1 MDSGGLKLGKVAV
14 SFKIMPADENMS
26 LEDIDKSLRQE
37 LSKDFVL
44 GKSSIDELAFGI
56 KVLRF
61 IVIMDDQGGLIDS
74 VEERIRKHPEVGE
87 VDVEEVSLIS

>member
-1 MDSGGLKLGKVAV
+1 
-14 SFKIMPADENMS
+14 IMPADENMS

>member
-1 MDSGGLKLGKVAV
+1 MGKVAV

>member
-1 MDSGGLKLGKVAV
+1 MGKVAV

-74 VEERIRKHPEVGE
+74 VEERIRKHQEVGE

>member
-1 MDSGGLKLGKVAV
+1 AV

>member
-61 IVIMDDQGGLIDS
+61 IVIMD
-74 VEERIRKHPEVGE
+74 
-87 VDVEEVSLIS
+87 